1 MGRDKTVAEARCA
14 QHLLLADQPS
24 RGSLHRPACA
34 AAGWAR
40 QQCHRRR
47 QAVPGA
53 GAADRMERQPYRRRP
68 EGRAARRRH
77 CGRSRRDRH
86 RKRRRHVKNNREARM
101 SRIESIYPADS
112 VSLREVGLRD
122 GLQLV
127 KKIPSTSAKQR
138 WVRDEYAA
146 GVRHFEVGSFLPA
159 KTFPQF
165 VDVRDVIATIA
176 ALPGAYGVALAL
188 NERGVNEALAS
199 GVAEVATVVSATE
212 EHSQANANRS
222 RESAIANVRRL
233 CELRDASAHRPVV
246 NAAISMALG
255 CSIVGAVDPKEVIKI
270 AEKLFEAGVDM
281 VAVADTVGY
290 AGPKQVGELTAAV
303 VKIAGSKPVC
313 IHLHDTRGMGIANA
327 SAALDAG
334 ARVLDGSLGGLGGC
348 PFAPGATGN
357 VVFED
362 LVFLCESKGFPTGID
377 LDRLIAV
384 RKILRAEMP
393 DEPLYGGLARAGLPG
408 RMAGAAAG

>member
-1 MGRDKTVAEARCA
+1 MTRLQDV
-14 QHLLLADQPS
+14 
-24 RGSLHRPACA
+24 
-34 AAGWAR
+34 
-40 QQCHRRR
+40 
-47 QAVPGA
+47 
-53 GAADRMERQPYRRRP
+53 
-68 EGRAARRRH
+68 
-77 CGRSRRDRH
+77 
-86 RKRRRHVKNNREARM
+86 
-101 SRIESIYPADS
+101 YPADR

-127 KKIPSTSAKQR
+127 KKFPSTSAKQCWIR
-138 WVRDEYAA
+138 EEYAA

-165 VDVRDVIATIA
+165 VDISDVIATVA
-176 ALPGAYGVALAL
+176 SLPGAHGVALAL

-199 GVAEVATVVSATE
+199 GVAEIASVVSATE

-222 RESAIANVRRL
+222 RESAIANIKRL
-233 CELRDASAHRPVV
+233 CELRDASSHKPLV

-255 CSIVGAVDPKEVIKI
+255 CSIVGPVDPNEVLRLT
-270 AEKLFEAGVDM
+270 EKLYEAGVDM
-281 VAVADTVGY
+281 VAIADTVGY
-290 AGPKQVGELTAAV
+290 AGPKQVGELTKGAV
-303 VKIAGSKPVC
+303 RIAGSKPVC

-327 SAALDAG
+327 AAALDAG

-377 LDRLIAV
+377 MDKLIAV
-384 RKILRAEMP
+384 RSIPKSEMP
-393 DEPLYGGLARAGLPG
+393 GESLYGGLARAGLPRG
-408 RMAGAAAG
+408 TAAKAA

>member
-1 MGRDKTVAEARCA
+1 MTKLQD
-14 QHLLLADQPS
+14 
-24 RGSLHRPACA
+24 
-34 AAGWAR
+34 
-40 QQCHRRR
+40 
-47 QAVPGA
+47 
-53 GAADRMERQPYRRRP
+53 
-68 EGRAARRRH
+68 
-77 CGRSRRDRH
+77 
-86 RKRRRHVKNNREARM
+86 
-101 SRIESIYPADS
+101 IYPSDR
-112 VSLREVGLRD
+112 VVLREVGLRD

-127 KKIPSTSAKQR
+127 KKLPSTEAKQR

-176 ALPGAYGVALAL
+176 SLPGAHGIALTL

-222 RESAIANVRRL
+222 RDSAVANVRRL
-233 CELRDASAHRPVV
+233 CELRDASSHRPIV

-255 CSIVGAVDPKEVIKI
+255 CSIVGPVDPNEVIRL
-270 AEKLFEAGVDM
+270 AEKLYEAGVDM

-290 AGPKQVGELTAAV
+290 AGPKQVGELTKAV
-303 VKIAGSKPVC
+303 VRIAGSKPVC
-313 IHLHDTRGMGIANA
+313 VHLHDTRGMGIANA
-327 SAALDAG
+327 AAALDAG

-362 LVFLCESKGFPTGID
+362 LVFLCESKGFATGID
-377 LDRLIAV
+377 IDRLVAV
-384 RKILRAEMP
+384 RSILRSEMP
-393 DEPLYGGLARAGLPG
+393 GEQLYGGMARAGLPD
-408 RMAGAAAG
+408 RKSAVAA